1 LKEKASKQPFK
12 TWDAEASLLTPEKEA
27 LAAPEFAAVKETLAA
42 REGELAGVKE
52 ALATREQQLEALN
65 QALASWEGELAT
77 VKSRLAELATREDE
91 LADVNRQLTSD
102 VAAREAKISLLVR
115 SMYRRSGR
123 RLLIRLRYSAVGYAL
138 GQAWQTLRARSL
150 TPLRDWRATRV
161 IARSDIFDREWYLT
175 NSPDLLASGI
185 DPIRHYVAYGAREG
199 RDPSQSFS
207 TTDYLANNA
216 DVAAAGA
223 NPLAHFIRH
232 GTSERRAAHLSG
244 ELARNCQGHATNVG
258 SSTNYS
264 DELATNQSSS
274 GLIWQLETAPPAK
287 AYVGSGTAI
296 LLSGWCYSKKG
307 AIRALEMVAEDRTF
321 RIRHSWARPDV
332 LRSQCPIADHTGNS
346 LMSGFRAIVPVEAI
360 AEPERLSLRL
370 RATLRGGGII
380 DAPVGQVQLL
390 PGIGAQ
396 PTQVVWPGVGPRVV
410 ICMTTYDPPFDL
422 FDVQVMS
429 IQEQSHTNWVC
440 IVSDDHSPLGAFEKI
455 CDRLKADKRFYVF
468 RNAERL
474 GFYHNFES
482 CLKRIPLDAEFVA
495 LSDQDDR
502 WNPNKLETLLAA
514 FDQETQ
520 LVYSDARI
528 VAPDGQVR
536 SNTFWRGRDNNY
548 TDLSALMVANTITG
562 AASVFRASLVPEV
575 LPFPKPIGHAFH
587 DHWIGLTALVKG
599 KIGYIDQALYDY
611 VQHAANVIGHKYG
624 NVPGL
629 IAAGRQ
635 LARAVG
641 DRDRLYLLIRN
652 ILQRA
657 LEHYELV
664 VQKVFLSRVLLM
676 RFPKASRQKRTILKR
691 FSRFENS
698 VTAAVQEKLLALVHR
713 RPTLNYEGLLLYST
727 AVMRLRNTAFRYLK
741 RNLVIRQLRGA
752 AAGPIA
758 PVSLTNVAKRS
769 AKGPVPAPAQG
780 VAPLSVVPALET
792 GKLSWISHNVSPLK
806 LDVSP
811 RYPPRVNL
819 LLATIEFKYVYAGYI
834 GMFSLALRLKR
845 AGHDVRIILHEQ
857 TDFKLDEWR
866 RLIKKYPGVTT
877 LFDEVEVIYRFD
889 RSEPVEVNPHDH
901 FIATN
906 CWAAHIAHHA
916 VRALGKERF
925 IFMIQ
930 EYEPYFS
937 PMNSVSA
944 LFQQAYELP
953 HFGLFSTDFLHDFF
967 RDRRIGVFGEPHGE
981 RYAAVF
987 QNAIHRFTPSRERL
1001 TRNNKQVLFYARPED
1016 HAARN
1021 LFELGMLSLVALVS
1035 DPRFDCSNWK
1045 FRGIGSITV
1054 GETLELAP
1062 GVPIEILPKMSL
1074 QEYIE
1079 VLPDFDVGLSLMLT
1093 PHPSLVPLE
1102 MASAGMCTVTNTFA
1116 NKTADRL
1123 RTISSNLIGVKPT
1136 VEAIRDGLLEASSRV
1151 HDIDSRLAGAHVH
1164 WPTDWT
1170 SAFPVET
1177 INKLNAFLAD
1187 RSEAA
1192 PGIAA
1197 FRANHE
1203 IGGDERPMSV
1213 YQATAALAKL
1223 DIA

>member
-1 LKEKASKQPFK
+1 
-12 TWDAEASLLTPEKEA
+12 LLTADMRTPPSREDK
-27 LAAPEFAAVKETLAA
+27 LAAMMETLAA
-42 REGELAGVKE
+42 RDGELAGVKE

-77 VKSRLAELATREDE
+77 VKCRLAEFATREDE
-91 LADVNRQLTSD
+91 LADVNRQLTEEI
-102 VAAREAKISLLVR
+102 AARDAQISLLVR

-123 RLLIRLRYSAVGYAL
+123 RLLMQMRYSALGYAL
-138 GQAWQTLRARSL
+138 GQAWQALRARTL

-161 IARSDIFDREWYLT
+161 IARSDIFDREWYLA
-175 NSPDLLASGI
+175 NSPDLLAWGI
-185 DPIRHYVAYGAREG
+185 DPIRHYIAYGAREG
-199 RDPSQSFS
+199 RNPNQSFS
-207 TTDYLANNA
+207 TTDYIANNP
-216 DVAAAGA
+216 DVAAAGV
-223 NPLAHFIRH
+223 NPFAHFIRY
-232 GTSERRAAHLSG
+232 GTAEKRAVRTSG
-244 ELARNCQGHATNVG
+244 EPAGDSGEHVTNVG
-258 SSTNYS
+258 SATNYS
-264 DELATNQSSS
+264 DEIVAANTDIQSAS

-296 LLSGWCYSKKG
+296 LVSGWCYSKR
-307 AIRALEMVAEDRTF
+307 AVISALEIVAGNRTF
-321 RIRHSWARPDV
+321 GVRNQSWARPDV
-332 LRSQCPIADHTGNS
+332 LRNQCPIADQTGNS
-346 LMSGFRAIVPVEAI
+346 LMSGFRAIVPIEEV
-360 AEPERLSLRL
+360 AEPERLPLRL
-370 RATLRGGGII
+370 RATLRGGETI

-396 PTQVVWPGVGPRVV
+396 PTQVEWPGAGPRVV
-410 ICMTTYDPPFDL
+410 ICMTTYDPPFEL
-422 FDVQVMS
+422 FDIQVRS
-429 IQEQSHTNWVC
+429 IQEQRHTNWVC

-455 CDRLKADKRFYVF
+455 CDRLKADKRFHVF

-502 WNPNKLETLLAA
+502 WNPDKLERLLAA

-528 VAPDGQVR
+528 VAPNGQVR
-536 SNTFWRGRDNNY
+536 SDTFWTGRDNNY
-548 TDLSALMVANTITG
+548 TDLSALIVANTITG
-562 AASVFRASLVPEV
+562 AASVFRASLVPEI

-599 KIGYIDQALYDY
+599 KIGYIDQPLYDY
-611 VQHAANVIGHKYG
+611 VQHSANVIGHKYG

-629 IAAGRQ
+629 IAAVRQ
-635 LARAVG
+635 VALAAR

-657 LEHYELV
+657 LENYELV
-664 VQKVFLSRVLLM
+664 VQKIFLARVLLI
-676 RFPKASRQKRTILKR
+676 RFPKAPRQKRAILKR
-691 FSRFENS
+691 FARFENS
-698 VTAAVQEKLLALVHR
+698 ITAAVQEKLLALVHR

-727 AVMRLRNTAFRYLK
+727 AIMRLRNTAFRYLK
-741 RNLVIRQLRGA
+741 KNLVIRQLRGA
-752 AAGPIA
+752 AAPLA
-758 PVSLTNVAKRS
+758 PLSLTNVVRPS
-769 AKGPVPAPAQG
+769 AKGPVPAPAQA
-780 VAPLSVVPALET
+780 VTPSSVVPALQT
-792 GKLSWISHNVSPLK
+792 GKLSWINHNISPLK
-806 LDVSP
+806 LDVSSQYP
-811 RYPPRVNL
+811 RRVNL

-845 AGHDVRIILHEQ
+845 AGHSVRIILHEQ

-889 RSEPVEVNPHDH
+889 RSEPVEVSPHDH

-944 LFQQAYELP
+944 LFQHAYELP

-967 RDRRIGVFGEPHGE
+967 RDRRIGVFAEPHGE
-981 RYAAVF
+981 RNAGVF

-1001 TRNNKQVLFYARPED
+1001 TRNHKQLLFYARPED

-1021 LFELGMLSLVALVS
+1021 LFELGMLSLVALVA
-1035 DPRFDCSNWK
+1035 DPRFDVSNWR
-1045 FRGIGSITV
+1045 FRGIGSINV
-1054 GETLELAP
+1054 AQTLELAP

-1074 QEYIE
+1074 QEYID
-1079 VLPDFDVGLSLMLT
+1079 VLPNFDVGLSLMLT

-1123 RTISSNLIGVKPT
+1123 RAISTNLIGVAPT
-1136 VEAIRDGLLEASSRV
+1136 VDGIRDGLREAICRV
-1151 HDIDSRLAGAHVH
+1151 QDIDARLAGAQVH
-1164 WPTDWT
+1164 WPTDWA
-1170 SAFPVET
+1170 SAFPIET
-1177 INKLNAFLAD
+1177 INKMNAILTD
-1187 RSEAA
+1187 CGEAI
-1192 PGIAA
+1192 PSVTA
-1197 FRANHE
+1197 FPPARRRNC
-1203 IGGDERPMSV
+1203 S
-1213 YQATAALAKL
+1213 
-1223 DIA
+1223 